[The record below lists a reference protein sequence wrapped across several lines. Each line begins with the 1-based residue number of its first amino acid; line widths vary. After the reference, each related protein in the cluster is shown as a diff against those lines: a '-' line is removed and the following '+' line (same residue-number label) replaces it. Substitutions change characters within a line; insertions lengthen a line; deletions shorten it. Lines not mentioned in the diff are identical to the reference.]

1 MSASLWK
8 GSHATHVT
16 VLRGAKEQTFFLKI
30 SLMYWRKDNHIKPL
44 WKGVLR
50 VVRKS
55 ILLDPGVVF
64 QGAILK
70 KNSKKEKALGTKP
83 HVALFAAAKPEN
95 TLHFQFRGFTLSQS
109 TRIFLM
115 E

>member
-1 MSASLWK
+1 
-8 GSHATHVT
+8 
-16 VLRGAKEQTFFLKI
+16 
-30 SLMYWRKDNHIKPL
+30 MYRRKDNHIKPL

-50 VVRKS
+50 VIRKS

-64 QGAILK
+64 QGSILRN
-70 KNSKKEKALGTKP
+70 NSKKEKALGTKP
-83 HVALFAAAKPEN
+83 HVALFAAAKPKN

-109 TRIFLM
+109 KCIFLM